1 MKSMGTRMVCR
12 FLIACLMMMQLPM
25 AQAGMLGAE
34 QVASA
39 ASAQSDRAA
48 LVAAVHR
55 AEVAGQLQSL
65 GVDPRLARERVA
77 ALTNDEAHQLAGK
90 LETLPAGALTN
101 GWGWALLI
109 VIGLVVYFNWK

>member
-1 MKSMGTRMVCR
+1 MKSFGTRMVCR
-12 FLIACLMMMQLPM
+12 MLIACLMMMQLPL
-25 AQAGMLGAE
+25 AQAGMLGAD

-39 ASAQSDRAA
+39 TTVQSDRAA
-48 LVAAVHR
+48 LMAAVQR

-65 GVDPRLARERVA
+65 GVEPGLARQRVA

-101 GWGWALLI
+101 GWGWAVLI
-109 VIGLVVYFNWK
+109 IVGLVVYFNWK